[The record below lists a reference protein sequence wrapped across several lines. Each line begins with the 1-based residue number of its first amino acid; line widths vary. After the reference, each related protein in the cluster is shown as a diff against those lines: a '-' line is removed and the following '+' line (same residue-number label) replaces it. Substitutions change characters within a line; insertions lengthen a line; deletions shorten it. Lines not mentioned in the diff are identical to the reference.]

1 MNGEQPTQTAL
12 ANALGL
18 ARSRIT
24 AMKKEGMPTHSI
36 EAAHAWRKARQ
47 NIARRKPMP
56 RPSAPRLPPAEQPEK
71 VTAMLVAASAALD
84 AGQSIEALMPTLR
97 AAMAAV
103 PPAQRD
109 DVGLPLNVI
118 RLLVAHV
125 LDQIPPREENPL
137 NDDGTPVWCD
147 GGAMT
152 HDDAQ
157 FCGEMWYE
165 IAAGELC
172 HDQ

>member
-1 MNGEQPTQTAL
+1 MNSEQPTQTAL

-56 RPSAPRLPPAEQPEK
+56 RQQKPAEPMAEHPQK
-71 VTAMLVAASAALD
+71 VTEMLMAAEASLD
-84 AGQSIEALMPTLR
+84 AGQSISALVPMLR

-109 DVGLPLNVI
+109 DVGLPLNVF

-125 LDQIPPREENPL
+125 LDALPPREENPL
-137 NDDGTPVWCD
+137 DDDGEPIWCD
-147 GGAMT
+147 GAAMS
-152 HDDAQ
+152 HDEAQ
-157 FCGEMWYE
+157 VAGEIWYE
-165 IAAGELC
+165 IA
-172 HDQ
+172 